1 MNRMWV
7 RLSIFYGVSFFV
19 ILTAVGV
26 IMWGLF
32 DPGNLKESVLSTLPE
47 DDLAAIQYLIDSG
60 TLERTLRI
68 IARGPVGFLMLLA
81 FVASIASSV
90 WASWWITR
98 PLTRLGTAADKI
110 GAGDTSYR
118 VQVEGTCEIVG
129 LAQSFNAMAEALESS
144 EKQRQNM
151 LADISHELRTPLTVL
166 QGNLRGML
174 DDVYALDKLQTA
186 KLYEQTRHLHH
197 LVNDLHDLAQAEARR
212 LQFDM
217 KGVDLSQLVQ
227 QVVELYQP
235 LAMEAGTTLVANV
248 PARVPFVRT
257 DQRRFMQVM
266 QNLVSNSLRY
276 AKSHIALSLVQQEN
290 ELILTISDDG
300 IGIDPEHLP
309 YIFDRFYHIESS
321 SEDDTH
327 GTGLGLAIAKSIVE
341 ALDGTIA
348 VESVVN
354 EGTTFT
360 IAMPVNPRDSI

>member
-19 ILTAVGV
+19 IVTAVGF

-32 DPGNLKESVLSTLPE
+32 DQGSFRDDVLSTLPE
-47 DDLAAIQYLIDSG
+47 ADQAAIQQFVDSG
-60 TLERTLRI
+60 TLSRTLRI
-68 IARGPVGFLMLLA
+68 IVKGPVGMLVLLA
-81 FVASIASSV
+81 FVASVTASV
-90 WASWWITR
+90 WASWWFTR
-98 PLTRLGTAADKI
+98 PLTRLSAAADRI
-110 GAGDTSYR
+110 GAGDTSFR
-118 VQVEGTCEIVG
+118 VEVEGTCEIVG
-129 LAQSFNAMAEALESS
+129 LAQSFNAMAEALENS
-144 EKQRQNM
+144 EKQRQNL
-151 LADISHELRTPLTVL
+151 LADVSHELRTPLTVL

-174 DDVYALDKLQTA
+174 DDVYALDKVQTA

-212 LQFDM
+212 LQLDM
-217 KGVDLSQLVQ
+217 KGVDLSQLVR

-235 LAMEAGTTLVANV
+235 LAMEAGTTLVASIPDKV
-248 PARVPFVRT
+248 PLVRS

-266 QNLVSNSLRY
+266 QNLISNSLRY
-276 AKSHIALSLVQQEN
+276 AKSRILLSLAQRHN

-300 IGIDPEHLP
+300 IGIDAEHLP
-309 YIFDRFYHIESS
+309 YIFDRFYHIEVS
-321 SEDDTH
+321 SEDDTY

-341 ALDGTIA
+341 ALDGTIT

-360 IAMPVNPRDSI
+360 IAVPINPKAA